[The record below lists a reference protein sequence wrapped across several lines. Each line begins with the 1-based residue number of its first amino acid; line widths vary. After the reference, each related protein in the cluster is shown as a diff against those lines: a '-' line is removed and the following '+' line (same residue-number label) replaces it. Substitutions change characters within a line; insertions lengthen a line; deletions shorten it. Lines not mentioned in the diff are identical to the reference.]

1 MRKSSL
7 AIYASMALAAAT
19 VVPISAHRAADEAF
33 REKTQ
38 HPSRTTQTGRT
49 YRRIGNGFRYPEQ
62 STRQAMRGF
71 RRAQG
76 GPGISLNSENHTYQ
90 VN

>member
-7 AIYASMALAAAT
+7 GISTLLAVAAAGMSMT
-19 VVPISAHRAADEAF
+19 LPAAAERAIAKANN
-33 REKTQ
+33 
-38 HPSRTTQTGRT
+38 PGRTTQIGRS

-62 STRQAMRGF
+62 SNRQAMRGF
-71 RRAQG
+71 RRAQS